1 MIFDQSL
8 QAYVHEVD
16 DVLVAWEEK
25 PSVNFE
31 VGAQLL
37 ASNYHKNRSRILSF
51 ILPHLQEFYGHFKY
65 EEATEKLGKPIIEPE
80 RQTVTFCDQTFDDIH
95 IFSFDYQGQ
104 DFEILEN
111 FAIDG

>member
-8 QAYVHEVD
+8 QAYIHEVD

-25 PSVNFE
+25 PSGNFE
-31 VGAQLL
+31 MEAQLL
-37 ASNYHKNRSRILSF
+37 AANYHKNLYRF
-51 ILPHLQEFYGHFKY
+51 TD

-104 DFEILEN
+104 TFEILEN
-111 FAIDG
+111 FAVDG